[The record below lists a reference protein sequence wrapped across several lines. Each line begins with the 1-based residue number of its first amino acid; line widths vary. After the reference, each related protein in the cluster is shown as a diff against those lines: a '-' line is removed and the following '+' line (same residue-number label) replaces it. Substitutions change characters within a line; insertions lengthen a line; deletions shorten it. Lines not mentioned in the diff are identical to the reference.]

1 MKVFVAGATGV
12 LGRRV
17 ITGLLSSGHQVVG
30 LSRSSENDRILTRLG
45 AEARTGDLFD
55 GIRIRDISADCE
67 AILHLATAIP
77 SVARPSGHHWFLNDR
92 IRREGTANLVEA
104 ALQNRCRLYVQQSVT
119 FLYGDCNGEWVDETS
134 PIASR
139 QPAMLES
146 AVDME
151 RLVLDAI
158 ADHNLPAVILRF
170 GSFYAHD
177 SSQTS
182 GMFHAIS
189 QRRFPIMGKGH
200 VYWNI
205 INIDD
210 AADAVVHAVRNTQ
223 NRLADILNICDD
235 EPVLYRDFVNQ
246 IADALHIAR
255 PRTLPE
261 IAARFALGSDL
272 SRALLGSVR
281 CRNSKAK
288 AELGWQP
295 RYPTFRE
302 GIPAEIAKWSSQ
314 LQTTTRK
321 QQ

>member
-17 ITGLLSSGHQVVG
+17 IPGLLSTGHEVVG
-30 LSRSSENDRILTRLG
+30 LSRSPENDRMLGRLG

-55 GIRIRDISADCE
+55 GVQMRDISADCE

-77 SVARPSGHHWFLNDR
+77 AVARPSGHHWLLNDR
-92 IRREGTANLVEA
+92 IRREGTANLVAA

-119 FLYGDCNGEWVDETS
+119 FLYGDRNGEWVDETF
-134 PIASR
+134 PIATR
-139 QPAMLES
+139 QPAMLQS

-151 RLVLDAI
+151 RLVLDAST
-158 ADHNLPAVILRF
+158 DRLPAVILRF

-182 GMFHAIS
+182 EMFRAVS
-189 QRRFPIMGKGH
+189 QRRFPIMGKGD

-210 AADAVVHAVRNTQ
+210 AADAVVRAVLNTH
-223 NRLADILNICDD
+223 NRPANILNICDD

-246 IADALHIAR
+246 IADALHVAR
-255 PRTLPE
+255 PRTLPK
-261 IAARFALGSDL
+261 IAARVALGSDL
-272 SRALLGSVR
+272 SHALLGSVR
-281 CRNSKAK
+281 CKNGKAK
-288 AELGWQP
+288 TELGWQP
-295 RYPTFRE
+295 KYRTFRE

-321 QQ
+321 RQ